1 MKEEEIALSPVA
13 GWEIGAIP
21 AYGAL
26 MLRLDY
32 LTHATQQPDEAQK
45 SPTFLIHT
53 AQARELAQRI
63 LAACEKLESGPPPG
77 TGLPKH

>member
-1 MKEEEIALSPVA
+1 MKEEEIALTPVA
-13 GWEIGAIP
+13 GWEIGTVP

-32 LTHATQQPDEAQK
+32 LTHATQSPDQAHK
-45 SPTFLIHT
+45 SPTFVIQT

-63 LAACEKLESGPPPG
+63 LVACEKLESGPPPG